1 MKKYIFFTIALY
13 MINCSKNNSKNK
25 IEINNYYIQ
34 KIENERKERDE
45 RRVKYLKISGLFK
58 LNNTNYLNFDQND
71 KLYVSN
77 SKLNTTIGEIE
88 IKKKEVKFISKSDGI
103 ITNKKNN
110 IIKLKKLELNKIGD
124 SEMLFYKN
132 FSWRIITRS
141 NELYIR
147 IWDEDNPAVKEFQS
161 FENYEINPNLI
172 FNANFKY
179 YKSSQFKTVDSKLGI
194 KDITNFIGEIEFE
207 YLGKNYFLEVGEN
220 GWIMVGDYTNGD
232 TTYGSGRYLYIDLPE
247 KDGKCLIDFNY
258 LYNPPCSYSDYT
270 TCLFPS
276 LKNRLPI
283 KIEAGEL
290 FKFKN

>member
-1 MKKYIFFTIALY
+1 M
-13 MINCSKNNSKNK
+13 
-25 IEINNYYIQ
+25 
-34 KIENERKERDE
+34 
-45 RRVKYLKISGLFK
+45 
-58 LNNTNYLNFDQND
+58 
-71 KLYVSN
+71 
-77 SKLNTTIGEIE
+77 
-88 IKKKEVKFISKSDGI
+88 KFISKSEEK

-141 NELYIR
+141 NELYVR

-207 YLGKNYFLEVGEN
+207 YLGKTIFLKLEK
-220 GWIMVGDYTNGD
+220 MVGLWLEIT
-232 TTYGSGRYLYIDLPE
+232 LMEIPLMAVVAI
-247 KDGKCLIDFNY
+247 CILIYQRKMVNV
-258 LYNPPCSYSDYT
+258 
-270 TCLFPS
+270 
-276 LKNRLPI
+276 
-283 KIEAGEL
+283 
-290 FKFKN
+290 